1 MYRLT
6 DLSIISSIM
15 NSGAVDGCSCTSL
28 IFLSCGAAGVC
39 LRAGDVMDRLIVRMA
54 LMN

>member
-1 MYRLT
+1 MYRLA

-15 NSGAVDGCSCTSL
+15 NSGAVDGCL